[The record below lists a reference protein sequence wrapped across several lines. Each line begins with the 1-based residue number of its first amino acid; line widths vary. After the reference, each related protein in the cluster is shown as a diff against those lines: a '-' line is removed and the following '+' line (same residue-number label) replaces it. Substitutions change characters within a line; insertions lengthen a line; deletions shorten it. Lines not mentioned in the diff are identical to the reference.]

1 MKRTAL
7 FAAASM
13 LALTCASAQ
22 GADLVVAG
30 RDGVYADALAKVV
43 ELYNEQNPDVEI
55 EQLIL
60 PYDGLLQQTTLAA
73 REGVA
78 AYDVIMMDDTWAPQ
92 YMSNG
97 WLADLDALGGGLDE
111 DFAQAMRDI
120 SKYPVGTGTTYAVP
134 FVGNVALFAY
144 RMDLMDRPQ
153 SWDDVLAA
161 AAEINETDGMSGLV
175 FRGVKANPIVTGFL
189 PVLWAYGGDVVD
201 ADGNAVFESEA
212 SVEALETFLELA
224 QYAPTG
230 VEAYNANE
238 VRDALMRGTTGM
250 AIELWPSW
258 APDLDDP
265 ELSTVPGQIGIIP
278 APGQVNESAA
288 MLGTWLMAVP
298 ANANNPEL
306 GREFIDFMTSAEV
319 QKVLALETGTP
330 PTRGS
335 VYNDADVIE
344 KYRWYPDQFEALE
357 SGRARPRIT
366 QWAEVETI
374 LGDFLQLALIGEM
387 EPDEAVRQAQ
397 ARIEAALN

>member
-1 MKRTAL
+1 MKRTGL
-7 FAAASM
+7 IAASM

-22 GADLVVAG
+22 AADLVIAG

-43 ELYNEQNPDVEI
+43 ELYNAGHPDVEI

-92 YMSNG
+92 YMSNS
-97 WLADLDALGGGLDE
+97 WLADLDALGGGLDD

-134 FVGNVALFAY
+134 FVGNVELFAY
-144 RMDLMDRPQ
+144 RMDLMDRPET
-153 SWDDVLAA
+153 WDDVLAA
-161 AAEINETDGMSGLV
+161 AAEINEQDGMSGLV

-189 PVLWAYGGDVVD
+189 PILWAYDGDVVD
-201 ADGNAVFESEA
+201 EDGNAIFDSEA
-212 SVEALETFLELA
+212 SVAALETFLKLA

-230 VEAYNANE
+230 VEAYNASE
-238 VRDALMRGTTGM
+238 VRDALMQGTTGM

-258 APDLDDP
+258 APDLDNPD
-265 ELSTVPGQIGIIP
+265 LSKVPGEIGIIA

-298 ANANNPEL
+298 ASANNPEL
-306 GREFIDFMTSAEV
+306 AREFIDFMTSAEV
-319 QKVLALETGTP
+319 QKTLALETGTP

-335 VYNDADVIE
+335 VYNDPEIVA

-357 SGRARPRIT
+357 NGRARPRIT

-387 EPDEAVRQAQ
+387 EPADAVREAN
-397 ARIEAALN
+397 ARIAGALN